1 MNVTE
6 LARKLKIPTAEL
18 RDLIPQLGFDIG
30 KKAIKVD
37 DKVAQKII
45 EKIKENP
52 QIVKMFLTKKE
63 EEKEEEPE
71 TITKEEGV
79 IKLPSKI
86 VVRDFAAILGK
97 PIAIILQELM
107 KNGILVNLNEQ
118 IDFETAA
125 IIAEDFGFKA
135 KLREKEDLPLVS
147 QKIEELLVE
156 KNKKNLKPRPPVVV
170 VMGHVDHGKTKLLDA
185 IRKTHVMEQEAGG
198 ITQSIGAYQVTK
210 KNKLI
215 TFIDTPGHEA
225 FTAMRSRGA
234 RAADLAILVVAAD
247 DGIKPQTLE
256 AIKIIESAKLPF
268 VVAINK
274 IDKPEADVDKVKH
287 QLSQHNLV
295 PEEWGGKTIC
305 VPISAKTGQG
315 IDSLL
320 ETLLLVA
327 EMEKDEIKANPN
339 KEAVGTIIESHLDKG
354 EGPVATVLIQAGTL
368 SNGDFIQVGTVAGKI
383 RLMKDYTGKT
393 INQAAPSTPV
403 RILGLKDTP
412 QVGEIL
418 QVKKDVKSL
427 KKIIKEQHRQTK
439 IYRQRMSSQMKPSK
453 EDEEAEKKINKLNI
467 VLKTDN
473 LGSYEAISES
483 LGKIQLEGLKI
494 NIVKKG
500 LGNVTEADVMS
511 AESSQALIY
520 GFNVIAPPQV
530 QEITT
535 EKQVEIRIYKIIYE
549 LIEDVNKELE
559 KLLSPEIIRVIIG
572 RVKVLVI
579 FRTERKSMIVGGLVT
594 KGKAENNTKAT
605 MLRDDAEI
613 GAGKIVQLQQ
623 AKKDVETSPSGSE
636 CGLKIEGPPII
647 QVGDFLEFY
656 KEEKKYRKLV

>member
-6 LARKLKIPTAEL
+6 LARKLKIPTAQL
-18 RDLIPQLGFDIG
+18 RNLIPQLGFDIG

-52 QIVKMFLTKKE
+52 QLSKIVIVEDKEEEEEINIVKKE
-63 EEKEEEPE
+63 EGAIE
-71 TITKEEGV
+71 
-79 IKLPSKI
+79 LPSKI
-86 VVRDFAAILGK
+86 IVRDFAAILKK

-125 IIAEDFGFKA
+125 ILAEDFGFKA
-135 KLREKEDLPLVS
+135 KLREREDSPLVS

-156 KNKKNLKPRPPVVV
+156 GDKKKLKQRPPVVV

-185 IRKTHVMEQEAGG
+185 IRKTHVIDQEAGG

-256 AIKIIESAKLPF
+256 AIKIIQSAELPF

-274 IDKPEADVDKVKH
+274 IDKPEADIEKVKS
-287 QLSQHNLV
+287 QLSQNNLL
-295 PEEWGGKTIC
+295 PEDWGGKTIC
-305 VPISAKTGQG
+305 VPISAKSGEG
-315 IDSLL
+315 IDNLL

-327 EMEKDEIKANPN
+327 EMEKDEIRANPS
-339 KEAVGTIIESHLDKG
+339 KEAVGTIIESHIDKG

-368 SNGDFIQVGTVAGKI
+368 NKSDFIQVGNVAGKI
-383 RLMKDYTGKT
+383 KAMKDYLGKP
-393 INQAAPSTPV
+393 IDKAMPSTPV

-412 QVGEIL
+412 QVGDIL
-418 QVKKDVKSL
+418 QVKKDIKSL
-427 KKIIKEQHRQTK
+427 KKIMKERHHHNK
-439 IYRQRMSSQMKPSK
+439 IYRQKVLSQIKTSK
-453 EDEEAEKKINKLNI
+453 EDEEAEKKITKFNI
-467 VLKTDN
+467 ILKTDN
-473 LGSYEAISES
+473 LGSFEAISES
-483 LGKIQLEGLKI
+483 LGKIQLLDLKI
-494 NIVKKG
+494 NIIKNG
-500 LGNVTEADVMS
+500 LGNITEADVIS
-511 AESSQALIY
+511 AEGSQALIY
-520 GFNVIAPPQV
+520 GFNVSAPPQV
-530 QEITT
+530 MEIAT
-535 EKQVEIRIYKIIYE
+535 EKLVVIRLYKIIYE
-549 LIEDVNKELE
+549 LIDDVKKELE
-559 KLLSPEIIRVIIG
+559 KLLVPVITKVIIG
-572 RVKVLVI
+572 RVKILAI

-594 KGKAENNTKAT
+594 KGKVENNMKAT
-605 MLRDDAEI
+605 ILRNDEEL
-613 GAGKIVQLQQ
+613 GTVNIVQLQI
-623 AKKDVETSPSGSE
+623 AKRDVDEIPSNTE
-636 CGLKIEGPPII
+636 CGLKIEGKFTVS
-647 QVGDFLEFY
+647 VGDILEVY
-656 KEEKKYRKLV
+656 KEEKKYKKLT